1 MRKKDTQVKTK
12 DKRRTLTT
20 ACTYTT
26 VSKYNIHVLTKLIII
41 IIIIIIT
48 RTMFMVLLLT
58 Y

>member
-20 ACTYTT
+20 ACIYTT

-41 IIIIIIT
+41 IIIIT